1 MGSMNHLEMVGLL
14 LSFPQYEVAQTTGV
28 NWVIERMGHVVH
40 RKLFDLFCL
49 QHWWVLGNAFW
60 CDFSIPISDEYNWNT
75 DISRWFNYPI
85 STFEPWWPHYQ
96 AIYFE
101 EFRYCNRPMVNLLL
115 SIFVNSLF
123 SNFLLGL
130 ISTIFQLFVGL
141 TTAFPSWQ
149 SNSIQI
155 RNSPFFVG

>member
-1 MGSMNHLEMVGLL
+1 LGDRKDGACRASQAFRPVLFAALMGSGECFLMWLFYPHFWRIQLKYWYFQDGL
-14 LSFPQYEVAQTTGV
+14 T
-28 NWVIERMGHVVH
+28 
-40 RKLFDLFCL
+40 
-49 QHWWVLGNAFW
+49 
-60 CDFSIPISDEYNWNT
+60 IP
-75 DISRWFNYPI
+75 FH
-85 STFEPWWPHYQ
+85 TFEPWWPHYQ

-130 ISTIFQLFVGL
+130 LSTIFQLFVGL
-141 TTAFPSWQ
+141 TTTFPSWQ